1 MHNQTY
7 CHQLLI
13 TGDNMSVLENKI
25 APDEIFRKHGGQLRM
40 SEAISYGLSRYML
53 YKMRDDGS
61 IEQIS
66 RGIYRLVDLP
76 PISNPDLVTVSLRFP
91 NAVVCLISALSFH
104 GITTQ
109 IPHEISVAVPR
120 NARMPSLKSPPVHA
134 YKFSDEA
141 FTAGIDKHQIDGVS
155 VQIYNPEKTLA
166 DCFKYRNKLGMD
178 VVLEALKFY
187 RTQKQFNLNTLLK
200 YARVCRVEKV
210 MKPYLEAIL

>member
-1 MHNQTY
+1 
-7 CHQLLI
+7 
-13 TGDNMSVLENKI
+13 MSVLKNKI
-25 APDEIFRKHGGQLRM
+25 APKEIFRKHDGQLRM
-40 SEAISYGLSRYML
+40 SEAINCGISRYML

-91 NAVVCLISALSFH
+91 NTVVCLISALSYH

-109 IPHEISVAVPR
+109 IPHEVSVAVAR
-120 NARMPSLKSPPVHA
+120 NARMPSLDTPPIQA
-134 YKFSDEA
+134 YKFSNEA
-141 FTAGIDKHQIDGVS
+141 FTSGVEIHQIDSVS
-155 VQIYNPEKTLA
+155 VQIYSMEKTLA

-178 VVLEALKFY
+178 VVLEALKLY
-187 RTQKQFNLNTLLK
+187 HSQRKFNLSMLLK

-210 MKPYLEAIL
+210 MKPYLEAML